1 VAKPLIIRNPKLV
14 LQPLDAAGAA
24 QGTPVDVSSDV
35 RTCEIAPDQSIDS
48 VSTFVGTF
56 TTMADTKFTCTV
68 EGILSVDSRTLWP
81 DLVGQPVKVQ
91 LYDRTDSVDYREFES
106 EIPFDPSLFGTDDA
120 EGQVREWSM
129 ELPVLSEPAWN
140 TTP

>member
-1 VAKPLIIRNPKLV
+1 MAKPLIIRHPKL
-14 LQPLDAAGAA
+14 LIQPLDASGAPS
-24 QGTPVDVSSDV
+24 GTAVDVSADV

-68 EGILSVDSRTLWP
+68 EGLLTVDSRTTWP
-81 DLVGQPVKVQ
+81 ALVGVAVEVQ
-91 LYDRTDSVDYREFES
+91 VFDRLDSTEYRAFES

-129 ELPVLSEPAWN
+129 ELPVLSEPAWVS
-140 TTP
+140 